1 MPEFQTNAAFR
12 KDSTFHRANDHNLG
26 SYSRLA
32 VSYEHAFS
40 QGGMCGV
47 AAAGKKGFEIDIED
61 SEWYS
66 RARNH

>member
-1 MPEFQTNAAFR
+1 
-12 KDSTFHRANDHNLG
+12 
-26 SYSRLA
+26 
-32 VSYEHAFS
+32 
-40 QGGMCGV
+40 MCGV